1 MDDEDEHELEGM
13 VGHIKNAEETA
24 RVVGRYKKILKTNNV
39 KIMNIV
45 EKQGQ
50 LLQQFKDSEEIFEIA
65 GLSRYLF

>member
-1 MDDEDEHELEGM
+1 MDDEDEHELEEM